1 MPILLL
7 WVFPFEKSALEDRV
21 NFRPSTDFIFAIQTS
36 KVIFIACLNLQRNFV
51 WAGLG
56 LSGFPPR
63 VSHLFYLVWGDNFV
77 TGDFQICRRSPDW
90 RPGTARWWVSYYRTL
105 RDNCQQIGGT
115 KNINYLIKTISPP
128 EKRLN
133 SQLVFLA
140 MINSNCT
147 NSLWSIFDLTAF
159 LDLFR

>member
-1 MPILLL
+1 MELGSRGWLL
-7 WVFPFEKSALEDRV
+7 
-21 NFRPSTDFIFAIQTS
+21 DFLIVCSVPLVSPKLLRNCLDQP
-36 KVIFIACLNLQRNFV
+36 KLNLQRNFV

-140 MINSNCT
+140 MINSNL
-147 NSLWSIFDLTAF
+147 LWSIFHLTAF